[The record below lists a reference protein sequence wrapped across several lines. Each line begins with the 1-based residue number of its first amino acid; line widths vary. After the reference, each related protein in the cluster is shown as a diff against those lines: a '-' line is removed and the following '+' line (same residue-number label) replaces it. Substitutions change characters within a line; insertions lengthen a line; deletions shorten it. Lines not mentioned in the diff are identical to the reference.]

1 MDPQF
6 YFYNS
11 KVIHGSKNKEENSLI
26 IVGGRLYN
34 KVPIISELTGQ
45 RIPLNQSTQTICKKK
60 LVDHDFFSCSN
71 PIYT

>member
-1 MDPQF
+1 MDPQC

-11 KVIHGSKNKEENSLI
+11 KVIQGSKNKEENSLI